1 VEASKGEKGT
11 MTDYDRLSDEEIETV
26 LRKDALP
33 GFVIRRAFRE
43 LQERREAEK
52 AGVIP
57 FEWEEVCSGGDGDV
71 GSQTSR
77 SRVPGGWAL
86 LYTTWGPRTK
96 STAMAFVP
104 DPRHEWKIEEVKD
117 V

>member
-1 VEASKGEKGT
+1 
-11 MTDYDRLSDEEIETV
+11 MTDYDRLSDEKIEAI

-57 FEWEEVCSGGDGDV
+57 FEWEEVCTRGDV
-71 GSQTSR
+71 NFGSMTSR
-77 SRVPGGWAL
+77 AKVLGGWSL
-86 LYTTWGPRTK
+86 LYTSWGPRGE
-96 STAMAFVP
+96 SSCMAHIP
-104 DPRHEWKIEEVKD
+104 DPRHEWKIEEAPHAE
-117 V
+117 